1 MRHFK
6 LIHSLIGILL
16 GIALGVQAEG
26 LVVVANIKE
35 PVKLSREQ
43 VRNLYMGASLGQ
55 DLTPLALRP
64 GNHLRTVFN
73 TRVIGLSEARVQS
86 YWAQMRFTGR
96 LKPPPEVK
104 DAEELVQ
111 QLLQKPGAVGYL
123 PVGLELPEPLVVVYD
138 LGL

>member
-16 GIALGVQAEG
+16 GLSLGVQAEG

-96 LKPPPEVK
+96 LKPPPEVQ